1 MIIICIYKK
10 LIYLCKVSKA
20 QNLKQTD
27 MKADKI
33 TIEIA
38 YQNEL
43 VFVSYK
49 NMDVMKA
56 MQKLQKEY
64 KGCLI
69 YSVNTSY

>member
-1 MIIICIYKK
+1 MYI
-10 LIYLCKVSKA
+10 CKVNKA
-20 QNLKQTD
+20 QNKKQNN

-56 MQKLQKEY
+56 IQKLQKEY
-64 KGCLI
+64 KGCII

>member
-1 MIIICIYKK
+1 
-10 LIYLCKVSKA
+10 
-20 QNLKQTD
+20 

>member
-1 MIIICIYKK
+1 MYI
-10 LIYLCKVSKA
+10 CKVNKA
-20 QNLKQTD
+20 QNKKTNT

-33 TIEIA
+33 TIEIT
-38 YQNEL
+38 YENEL

-64 KGCLI
+64 KGCII